1 MDILVLGAGAV
12 GLPVAARLSKVAG
25 VYAVCRPSHALAIQ
39 QNGFRLTGLWGDHRV
54 RFPCG
59 ETPPDRDWDYIFITA
74 KSIDTLEV
82 CRTFADTLQ
91 DREVVSLQNGIG
103 NEEIISAYTGRVIG
117 GMIITGFAWSGPGAV
132 HVTVEG
138 GVMKLGR
145 FPTGKDHAVT
155 TLVDLVR
162 EAGIPVDVST
172 DIRSELWAKT
182 LYNSALNPVGAL
194 MGVSYGRLTSPHT
207 WDVIRCITGEA
218 FAVACAEGAS
228 FPWKTAG
235 EYLSFLR
242 DVQIPATADHRSS
255 MLQDLERGRKT
266 EIEYLNGAVVKR
278 GALHG
283 IPTPWNRCITD
294 LIRFRE
300 ELSGERCE
308 S

>member
-25 VYAVCRPSHALAIQ
+25 VYAVCRPSHAEAIQ
-39 QNGFRLTGLWGDHRV
+39 HTGFRLTGLWGDYTI

-59 ETPPDRDWDYIFITA
+59 DRAPDRDWDYIFITS
-74 KSIDTLEV
+74 KSIDTREV
-82 CRTFADTLQ
+82 CRTFAETLH

-103 NEEIISAYTGRVIG
+103 NEEIISAYTDHVIG
-117 GMIITGFAWSGPGAV
+117 GNIITGFAWRGPGAV

-145 FPTGKDHAVT
+145 FPKGRDPAVT
-155 TLVDLVR
+155 ALVDLVR
-162 EAGIPVDVST
+162 EAGIPVEISS

-194 MGVSYGRLTSPHT
+194 MGVAYGRLTSPDT
-207 WDVIRCITGEA
+207 WDVIQCIVEEA

-228 FPWKTAG
+228 FPWKNPG

-242 DVQIPATADHRSS
+242 EVQLPATSDHRSS

-266 EIEYLNGAVVKR
+266 EIGFLNGAVVER

-283 IPTPWNRCITD
+283 IPTPCNRCITD

-300 ELSGERCE
+300 ELAGGVS
-308 S
+308 